1 MKYKQVAPNQVT
13 RAMNAA
19 HAEGALATH
28 VARGHLYGT
37 RRIPMKNAGTATPA
51 ASASGVLGRGL
62 RSVWDGP
69 SQVKGG
75 APVLKR
81 ENDSTS

>member
-1 MKYKQVAPNQVT
+1 MALRKNSVT

-19 HAEGALATH
+19 HAEGALSTH
-28 VARGHLYGT
+28 IARGLVYGT
-37 RRIPMKNAGTATPA
+37 RRIPTKNAGTATPA
-51 ASASGVLGRGL
+51 ASAGGTLGKGL

-81 ENDSTS
+81 ENDSTD